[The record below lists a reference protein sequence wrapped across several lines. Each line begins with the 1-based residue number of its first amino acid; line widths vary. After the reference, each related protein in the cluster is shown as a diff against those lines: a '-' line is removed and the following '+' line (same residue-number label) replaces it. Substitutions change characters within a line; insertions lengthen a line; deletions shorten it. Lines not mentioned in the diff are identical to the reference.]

1 MKLITDIK
9 EMQQFSLGA
18 KRSGKS
24 IIFVPTMGYLHDGHG
39 SLLAKGRELGDILV
53 MSIFVNPIQF
63 GPQEDYAAYPRDLNK
78 DLKMAEANK
87 VDVVFSPTAE
97 DMYPEGFQTY
107 LDVERLSN
115 HLCGLSRPGHFRGVA
130 TVVIKLFNIIKPDT
144 ALFGEKD
151 FQQLLV
157 IKRMVQDLN
166 MGIDVVCMPII
177 REEDG
182 LAMSSRNS
190 HLNKRERKA
199 ALCLYQAVMKGQDM
213 YERGII
219 DADTILKEVRN
230 IIEAEPLA
238 VIDYVKLCDSET
250 LEDLNRIS
258 DKALL
263 ALAVK
268 IGKTRLIDNIIL
280 GNE

>member
-18 KRSGKS
+18 KKSGKS
-24 IIFVPTMGYLHDGHG
+24 IVFVPTMGHLHDGHG

-63 GPQEDYAAYPRDLNK
+63 GPKEDYAAYPRDLNN
-78 DLKMAEANK
+78 DLKMAEVNK
-87 VDVVFSPTAE
+87 VDIVFSPAAE

-107 LDVERLSN
+107 VDVERLSN

-130 TVVIKLFNIIKPDT
+130 TVVVKLFNIVMPDI

-151 FQQLLV
+151 YQQLLV
-157 IKRMVQDLN
+157 IKRTVQDLN
-166 MGIDVVCMPII
+166 IGIDVVGMPII

-190 HLNKRERKA
+190 YLNERERKA
-199 ALCLYQAVMKGQDM
+199 ALRLFQAIMKGKDM
-213 YERGII
+213 YERGIK
-219 DADTILKEVRN
+219 DAEPILKEVRN
-230 IIEAEPLA
+230 IIEAESVA
-238 VIDYVKLCDSET
+238 AIDYVKLCDSET

-268 IGKTRLIDNIIL
+268 IGKTRLVDNIVL
-280 GNE
+280 SNS

>member
-1 MKLITDIK
+1 
-9 EMQQFSLGA
+9 
-18 KRSGKS
+18 
-24 IIFVPTMGYLHDGHG
+24 
-39 SLLAKGRELGDILV
+39 
-53 MSIFVNPIQF
+53 
-63 GPQEDYAAYPRDLNK
+63 
-78 DLKMAEANK
+78 MAEANK
-87 VDVVFSPTAE
+87 VDIVFSPTAE

-115 HLCGLSRPGHFRGVA
+115 HLCGLARPGHFRGVA

-166 MGIDVVCMPII
+166 IGIDVVGMPII

-190 HLNKRERKA
+190 HLNKSERKA
-199 ALCLYQAVMKGQDM
+199 ALCLFQAIMKGKDM
-213 YERGII
+213 YESGIK
-219 DADTILKEVRN
+219 DAEPILKEVRN
-230 IIEAEPLA
+230 IIEEEPLA
-238 VIDYVKLCDSET
+238 VVDYIRVCDINT
-250 LEDLNRIS
+250 LEDLEKIT

-268 IGKTRLIDNIIL
+268 IGKTRLVDNIVL
-280 GNE
+280 SNS

>member
-1 MKLITDIK
+1 MRLITNIQ
-9 EMQQFSLGA
+9 EMRLFSSDV
-18 KRSGKS
+18 KKSGKT
-24 IIFVPTMGYLHDGHG
+24 IVFVPTMGYLHDGHG

-63 GPQEDYAAYPRDLNK
+63 GAKEDYAAYPRDLNN

-87 VDVVFSPTAE
+87 VDIVFSPTAE

-107 LDVERLSN
+107 IEVERMSS

-166 MGIDVVCMPII
+166 IGIDVVGMPII

-190 HLNKRERKA
+190 HLNKSERKA
-199 ALCLYQAVMKGQDM
+199 ALCLFQAIMKGKDM
-213 YERGII
+213 YESGIK
-219 DADTILKEVRN
+219 DAEPILKEVRN

-238 VIDYVKLCDSET
+238 VVDYIRVCDINT
-250 LEDLNRIS
+250 LEDLEKIT

-268 IGKTRLIDNIIL
+268 IGKTRLVDNIVL
-280 GNE
+280 SNS

>member
-157 IKRMVQDLN
+157 IKRMAQDLN
-166 MGIDVVCMPII
+166 IGIDVVGMPII

-219 DADTILKEVRN
+219 DADTILKQVRN

-268 IGKTRLIDNIIL
+268 IGKTRLVDNIVL
-280 GNE
+280 SNS